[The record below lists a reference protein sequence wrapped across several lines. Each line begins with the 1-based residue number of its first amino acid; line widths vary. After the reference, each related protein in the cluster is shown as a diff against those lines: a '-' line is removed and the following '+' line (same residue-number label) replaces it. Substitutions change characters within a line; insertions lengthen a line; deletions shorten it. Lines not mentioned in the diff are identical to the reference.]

1 MSTSRASLRLVGKA
15 KAPAKAKGAARADR
29 PASALTPRQQ
39 AFVDAY
45 AGNAT
50 EAAIAAGYSRQT
62 ARAQG
67 SRLLTNADIREAI
80 EARRSKSSERLIA
93 TREDRQRF
101 WTEVLRDVG
110 SEMRDRLK
118 ASELLGKSEADFT
131 EKVEHSGVV
140 AVNVVDPYAG
150 GEDG

>member
-1 MSTSRASLRLVGKA
+1 
-15 KAPAKAKGAARADR
+15 
-29 PASALTPRQQ
+29 
-39 AFVDAY
+39 VDAY

-50 EAAIAAGYSRQT
+50 EAAIAAGYSHQT

-80 EARRSKSSERLIA
+80 EARRSKASERLIA

-101 WTEVLRDVG
+101 WTGVLRDVG
-110 SEMRDRLK
+110 AEMRDRLK

-131 EKVEHSGVV
+131 EKVEHSGVM